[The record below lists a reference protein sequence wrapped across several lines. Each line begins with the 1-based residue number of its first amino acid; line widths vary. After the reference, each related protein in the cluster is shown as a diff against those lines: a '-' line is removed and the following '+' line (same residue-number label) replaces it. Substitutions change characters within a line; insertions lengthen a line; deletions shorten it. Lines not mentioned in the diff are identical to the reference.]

1 MEYKDEII
9 KMIEG
14 LEDKDLLLYLYVF
27 IKRKIE
33 AEWKL
38 CLVVI
43 FSFPKRYHT
52 LNTQTLFCRS
62 YL

>member
-1 MEYKDEII
+1 MYRRWHCMEYKEKII

-33 AEWKL
+33 AE
-38 CLVVI
+38 
-43 FSFPKRYHT
+43 
-52 LNTQTLFCRS
+52 
-62 YL
+62 

>member
-14 LEDKDLLLYLYVF
+14 LEDKDPLLYLYVF

-33 AEWKL
+33 AE
-38 CLVVI
+38 
-43 FSFPKRYHT
+43 
-52 LNTQTLFCRS
+52 
-62 YL
+62 

>member
-1 MEYKDEII
+1 MGYKEEII

-33 AEWKL
+33 AE
-38 CLVVI
+38 
-43 FSFPKRYHT
+43 
-52 LNTQTLFCRS
+52 
-62 YL
+62 